1 MLASTLFGS
10 TLRPIV
16 IVIAVLFS
24 LFILNLLRARRIK
37 EFYTLMWLGV
47 ALLILVFVSFEGIL
61 IFLSS
66 RLGAT
71 SPSIAVFFLAILFLL
86 FLNIGFSV
94 KISELEDDRNVLVQK
109 MAILEQE
116 LDRNRKASAPPREK
130 T

>member
-1 MLASTLFGS
+1 MFGSMFGS

-37 EFYTLMWLGV
+37 EFYTLVWLGV

-86 FLNIGFSV
+86 FLNIGFSM

-116 LDRNRKASAPPREK
+116 LNQTRKGLPSPRDK